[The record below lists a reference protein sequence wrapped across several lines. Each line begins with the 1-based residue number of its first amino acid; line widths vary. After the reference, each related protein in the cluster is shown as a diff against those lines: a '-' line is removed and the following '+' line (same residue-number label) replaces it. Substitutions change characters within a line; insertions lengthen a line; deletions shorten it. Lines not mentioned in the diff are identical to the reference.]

1 MALACVT
8 GASGF
13 VGQGLLPRLAAL
25 GIKVR
30 PAHRGAA
37 PSGEISGLASRSQ
50 SQLARSLEGV
60 DAVYHLAALVGGRP
74 RRPAAADYAAVNRDL
89 SLRLFRAARMAGAG
103 LFVWLS
109 TIKVLGEVAE
119 TPLLP
124 EAPYAPADEY
134 AASKMRAEQAL
145 LECDPGAMRL
155 IIVRP
160 PLVYGPGVKGSFAKL
175 LALCRTGLPL
185 PLAAAEARR
194 SMVGRDNLADFLAH
208 AASAS
213 GGIGPILH
221 VRDAEEW
228 RVTDLAAELQRLA
241 GHPRRQFR
249 MARRPLA
256 PLARRAGL
264 DGALSRLFD
273 PLRVDAEDSQRRLGW
288 KPLRQS
294 RAMLE
299 ETVAWRPPPT

>member
-1 MALACVT
+1 MAWVT

-13 VGQGLLPRLAAL
+13 VGQGLLPRLAAQ
-25 GIKVR
+25 GMQVR
-30 PAHRGAA
+30 AAHRGAA
-37 PSGEISGLASRSQ
+37 PGGGISGLASRSQ
-50 SQLARSLEGV
+50 GQLARALEGA
-60 DAVYHLAALVGGRP
+60 DAVYHLAALVGGRL
-74 RRPAAADYAAVNRDL
+74 RHAAAADYVAVNSDL

-119 TPLLP
+119 TPLRP

-145 LECDPGAMRL
+145 LECDPGSMRL
-155 IIVRP
+155 LIVRP

-175 LALCRTGLPL
+175 LRLCRTGLPL
-185 PLAAAEARR
+185 PLGAASARR
-194 SMVGRDNLADFLAH
+194 SMIGRDNLADFLAH

-213 GGIGPILH
+213 GNVGPILH

-228 RVTDLAAELQRLA
+228 RVMDLAAELQRLA
-241 GHPRRQFR
+241 GHPRRQFP
-249 MARRPLA
+249 MARRLLA
-256 PLARRAGL
+256 PLARSAGL

-273 PLRVDAEDSQRRLGW
+273 PLRVDAEESQRRLGW
-288 KPLRQS
+288 QPLRRS
-294 RAMLE
+294 REMLE
-299 ETVAWRPPPT
+299 ETVAWQSPPN

>member
-1 MALACVT
+1 MAWVT

-13 VGQGLLPRLAAL
+13 VGQGLLPRLAAQ
-25 GIKVR
+25 GMQVR
-30 PAHRGAA
+30 AAHRGAA
-37 PSGEISGLASRSQ
+37 PGGGISGLASRSQ
-50 SQLARSLEGV
+50 GQLARALEGA
-60 DAVYHLAALVGGRP
+60 DAVYHLAALVGGRL
-74 RRPAAADYAAVNRDL
+74 RHAAAADYVAVNSDL

-119 TPLLP
+119 TPLRP

-145 LECDPGAMRL
+145 LECDPGSMRL
-155 IIVRP
+155 LIVRP

-175 LALCRTGLPL
+175 LRLCRTGLPL
-185 PLAAAEARR
+185 PLGAASARR
-194 SMVGRDNLADFLAH
+194 SMIGRDNLADFLAH

-213 GGIGPILH
+213 GNVGPILH

-228 RVTDLAAELQRLA
+228 RVMDLAAELQRLA
-241 GHPRRQFR
+241 GHPRRQFP
-249 MARRPLA
+249 MARRLLA
-256 PLARRAGL
+256 PLARSTGL

-273 PLRVDAEDSQRRLGW
+273 PLRVDAEESQRRLGW
-288 KPLRQS
+288 QPLRRS
-294 RAMLE
+294 REMLE
-299 ETVAWRPPPT
+299 ETVAWQSPPN